1 MRLRMGR
8 RQDWMFGS
16 VVALAL
22 ILTACG
28 PDPRQQRAPEPVKV
42 GSQAP
47 SFTLETP
54 ESKPISLADYRDRR
68 PVLLYFSM
76 GPG

>member
-1 MRLRMGR
+1 MRPRP
-8 RQDWMFGS
+8 DWLFGGAA
-16 VVALAL
+16 ALVLVLA
-22 ILTACG
+22 ACG
-28 PDPRQQRAPEPVKV
+28 PDPRQQGAPEPVKV

-47 SFTLETP
+47 AFTLKTP
-54 ESKPISLADYRDRR
+54 DEKPISLADYRDRR

>member
-1 MRLRMGR
+1 MARPRL
-8 RQDWMFGS
+8 DWLFGGA
-16 VVALAL
+16 VVLAL
-22 ILTACG
+22 ILTGCG
-28 PDPRQQRAPEPVKV
+28 PDPRQQRALEPVKV

-47 SFTLETP
+47 AFTLETP
-54 ESKPISLADYRDRR
+54 EGKPISLADYRDRR